1 MFSKKL
7 KKKIAKIKNK
17 IINTFQHLN
26 FKYKNQNSLKKM
38 IFIPR
43 FSFSIISR
51 EILKHS
57 TPNSISALVLKNLN
71 EFLKGRCAGM
81 GFVPN
86 TRISYDQKNE
96 EIKLFG
102 DYNLN
107 IDTGVWRVLQEN
119 TSFEEIYLTKEEILL
134 LVFQILKGLNLENEK
149 EILKNMK
156 AKVFSGEFLKI
167 TDIVNYIGEIKKVK
181 FEEKQ

>member
-1 MFSKKL
+1 
-7 KKKIAKIKNK
+7 
-17 IINTFQHLN
+17 
-26 FKYKNQNSLKKM
+26 M
-38 IFIPR
+38 IFIPK

-57 TPNSISALVLKNLN
+57 TPNSISILVLKNLN
-71 EFLKGRCAGM
+71 EFIKERCAGM

-102 DYNLN
+102 DYNLY
-107 IDTGVWRVLQEN
+107 IDTGVWKVLHEN

-134 LVFQILKGLNLENEK
+134 LVFQILKGLNLENDR
-149 EILKNMK
+149 EILLNMK
-156 AKVFSGEFLKI
+156 TKVFSGEFVKI
-167 TDIVNYIGEIKKVK
+167 SDIVNYIDEIKKAM
-181 FEEKQ
+181 FEKP